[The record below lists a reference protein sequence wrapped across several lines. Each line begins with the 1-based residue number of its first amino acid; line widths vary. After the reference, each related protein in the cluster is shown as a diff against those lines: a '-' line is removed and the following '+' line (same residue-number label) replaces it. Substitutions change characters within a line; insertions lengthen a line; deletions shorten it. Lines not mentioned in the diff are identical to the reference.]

1 MKIGSA
7 TFGLATLLAA
17 VLSSGCMSSGAGSAC
32 EVFSPAAVV
41 TPTTQDDQR
50 VQTNSTGAPAS
61 TQNTAQDCGA

>member
-17 VLSSGCMSSGAGSAC
+17 ALSSGCMSSGAGSAC
-32 EVFSPAAVV
+32 EVFSPVSVV

-50 VQTNSTGAPAS
+50 VQTNATGAPAGAR
-61 TQNTAQDCGA
+61 NTAQDCGA

>member
-7 TFGLATLLAA
+7 TFGSATLLAA

-32 EVFSPAAVV
+32 EVFSPVSVV

-50 VQTNSTGAPAS
+50 VQTNSTGEVAGS
-61 TQNTAQDCGA
+61 QNTAQNCGS

>member
-17 VLSSGCMSSGAGSAC
+17 ALSSGCMSSGTGSAC
-32 EVFSPAAVV
+32 EVFSPVALV

-50 VQTNSTGAPAS
+50 VQTNSTGQVAGS
-61 TQNTAQDCGA
+61 QNTAQDCGS